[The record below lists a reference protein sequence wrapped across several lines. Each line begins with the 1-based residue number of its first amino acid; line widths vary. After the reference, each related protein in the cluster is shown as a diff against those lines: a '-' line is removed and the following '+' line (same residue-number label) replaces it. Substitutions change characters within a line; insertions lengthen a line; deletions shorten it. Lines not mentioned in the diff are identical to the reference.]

1 MAKEEKNPLAEALAE
16 FNNYEEPKVITLKS
30 KVLNGILNGGL
41 PEGSVIQFA
50 AGSGTGKSTIALDIS
65 RELCQQNYK
74 VLYIDAEKGINK
86 SQLKGTSI
94 LPYLGNTKKNQGSET

>member
-1 MAKEEKNPLAEALAE
+1 MCLESYERSVKIMAKEEKNPLAEALAE

-50 AGSGTGKSTIALDIS
+50 EGQEQENL
-65 RELCQQNYK
+65 
-74 VLYIDAEKGINK
+74 
-86 SQLKGTSI
+86 QLH
-94 LPYLGNTKKNQGSET
+94 